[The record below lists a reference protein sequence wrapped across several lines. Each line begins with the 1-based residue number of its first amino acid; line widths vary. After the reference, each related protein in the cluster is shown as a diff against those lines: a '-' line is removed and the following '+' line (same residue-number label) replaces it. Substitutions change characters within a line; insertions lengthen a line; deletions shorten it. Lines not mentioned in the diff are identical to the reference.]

1 MRLLFLSSAF
11 LIFLF
16 GVFMMKRTAAVILFF
31 LLSLVSAFSSSNLQR
46 YYAVGST
53 EWQTVN
59 ALCHTAGVTG
69 PSSVGP
75 VTAEELLLALS
86 RAESAAGGNA
96 LIEDMKAKLT
106 DDTAL
111 LTDEEYGTIDIIGDA
126 TPEFYAQLS
135 QPFGKDYSEQPVYDL
150 DEDWFIKNTRERKPI
165 ASITLENTIGS
176 VFYSRFVLG
185 IENTISREND
195 TTPYWNDFLSSQSTE
210 FNIYRNFPDD
220 GGISLGGKGLSLI
233 IARGRL
239 SVGEGYTGNTAV
251 GDNFDWQEF
260 MKASFY
266 TRYGK
271 VSLSLTT
278 FDSSHDSSLKP
289 YELLSSRFN
298 GWRELRHSASYEI
311 TMFDTLRLSVTFVS
325 HLDTRTALDIR
336 YLNPF
341 LILHNYFNY
350 EKATTF
356 ESNNLMSLDFSWAI
370 APKWNLYGQ
379 ISMDQVQL
387 TSEVRRYVS
396 EMGTVDP
403 NAFGGLIN
411 LSYSDILGTGLLNVY
426 AEFVYNMPGMYLNS
440 KYYDEDGNVTQDRYS
455 SSGALNTSC
464 WSQDFLT
471 GYKRTESDYDDI
483 GYSTYLYG
491 GDCLVVSL
499 GASWRVPDTRLVK
512 ASVFYMAHGE
522 KGRGTDPDNYT
533 FEGINSENDLNRLS
547 LTGTVEHSLVIKAE
561 DEIKVW
567 DSLSVS
573 FGGAYSLRINY
584 HNEDGRLFSN
594 FQCYVGVRLTTKN
607 LEI

>member
-1 MRLLFLSSAF
+1 
-11 LIFLF
+11 
-16 GVFMMKRTAAVILFF
+16 MKRAVAVLSFF
-31 LLSLVSAFSSSNLQR
+31 LLSVLSAFSSSNLQR

-53 EWQTVN
+53 EWQSVN
-59 ALCHTAGVTG
+59 AICHTAGVTG

-75 VTAEELLLALS
+75 VTADELLLALS
-86 RAESAAGGNA
+86 RAESRGGTNA
-96 LIEDMKAKLT
+96 LIEDMKARLT
-106 DDTAL
+106 DSSAL
-111 LTDEEYGTIDIIGDA
+111 LVDEDYGTIDITGDA

-135 QPFGKDYSEQPVYDL
+135 QPFGENSSTMPDWDL
-150 DEDWFIKNTRERKPI
+150 DGDWFIKNTRERNPI
-165 ASITLENTIGS
+165 CSITLENTVGC
-176 VFYSRFVLG
+176 VFYSRFVLS

-195 TTPYWNDFLSSQSTE
+195 TTPYWNDFLSSQMTE
-210 FNIYRNFPDD
+210 FNIFRNFPDD

-251 GDNFDWQEF
+251 GDNYDYQEF

-278 FDSSHDSSLKP
+278 FDSSHDGSLMP
-289 YELLSSRFN
+289 YGLLSSRFN
-298 GWRELRHSASYEI
+298 EWRELRHSASYEI
-311 TMFDTLRLSVTFVS
+311 TPFENFRLSLTFVS

-341 LILHNYFNY
+341 LFLHNYFNY
-350 EKATTF
+350 EDATVF
-356 ESNNLMSLDFSWAI
+356 ESNNMISADFSWTI
-370 APKWNLYGQ
+370 APGWNLYGQ
-379 ISMDQVQL
+379 LTMDQVQL
-387 TSEVRRYVS
+387 TNEVRRYVS

-403 NAFGGLIN
+403 NAFGGLMNI
-411 LSYSDILGTGLLNVY
+411 SYSGILGSGLLNVY

-440 KYYDEDGNVTQDRYS
+440 KYYDENGSVTQYRYS
-455 SSGALNTSC
+455 SSGELNRSC

-491 GDCLVVSL
+491 GDCLVLSA

-512 ASVFYMAHGE
+512 ADVFYMAHGE
-522 KGRGTDPDNYT
+522 KGRGSSIDNYT
-533 FEGINSENDLNRLS
+533 FEGINSEADLNRLS
-547 LTGTVEHSLVIKAE
+547 LTGTVEHTIVLRAE
-561 DEIKVW
+561 EELKVW
-567 DSLSVS
+567 NSLSLS

-584 HNEDGRLFSN
+584 NNEDGRLFSN
-594 FQCYVGVRLTTKN
+594 FQCYFGIRLTTSE